1 MDDQA
6 RTHLVVSMGRL
17 CRRSVAGGEPSSFL
31 YSTHQPPL
39 WLGWLCSARREVSL
53 IRPHDSWPKREETSS
68 SGFRARNRANF
79 PNWEKKKNVT
89 KLCADGKHAFATC
102 DGKENWMCG
111 AVNANKWAQSK
122 RCNVVSLRHFYCSI
136 GSLCAPSVTYLLHIG
151 VHICLLKGIHLKP
164 KANIHK

>member
-39 WLGWLCSARREVSL
+39 WLGWLCSALREVSL

-79 PNWEKKKNVT
+79 PNWEKKMLRNCAQMVSMHLQHVT
-89 KLCADGKHAFATC
+89 GRKIGCVVLWTPTNELK
-102 DGKENWMCG
+102 
-111 AVNANKWAQSK
+111 ANDAMLL
-122 RCNVVSLRHFYCSI
+122 VYDIFIV
-136 GSLCAPSVTYLLHIG
+136 ASVPFVHRVLHICY
-151 VHICLLKGIHLKP
+151 ISEYIS
-164 KANIHK
+164 AF